1 MKKSTENRLVR
12 LIRLG
17 ETLVLVKQ
25 LISILSLDDLHG
37 LRVNSS
43 RHACFDGN
51 VLVLLLIVVERDRS
65 RCSSAQRLHVREIL
79 LVVRLQLRRHVESYD
94 LGVNRR
100 SHGPTEIFL
109 LCRVSSSWDMR
120 KDWRAALE
128 SRVNTGC
135 RFLFMGLHNS
145 DSGRNAMESEIG
157 LCRSS
162 VVCGQRQYNYG
173 RVFRDGSIVCGICAN
188 RR

>member
-1 MKKSTENRLVR
+1 MKNSTENRLVR

-17 ETLVLVKQ
+17 ETLILVKQ
-25 LISILSLDDLHG
+25 LIPILSLDDLHG

-51 VLVLLLIVVERDRS
+51 VLVLRLIVVERDRS
-65 RCSSAQRLHVREIL
+65 RCASAQRLHVGEIL
-79 LVVRLQLRRHVESYD
+79 LVVRLQLRRHVRSYD

-100 SHGPTEIFL
+100 SHGLTEIFL
-109 LCRVSSSWDMR
+109 LCRVSSSWEMR

-157 LCRSS
+157 LYGSTA
-162 VVCGQRQYNYG
+162 VCGQRQYNYG
-173 RVFRDGSIVCGICAN
+173 RVFCDGSIVCGICAN

>member
-1 MKKSTENRLVR
+1 MRDSTENRLVR

-25 LISILSLDDLHG
+25 LISIMSLDDLHG
-37 LRVNSS
+37 LRLNSS
-43 RHACFDGN
+43 RHACFDGD
-51 VLVLLLIVVERDRS
+51 VLVFRIIVVERDRS
-65 RCSSAQRLHVREIL
+65 RCASAQRFHVGEIL
-79 LVVRLQLRRHVESYD
+79 LVVRLQLRRHVHSYD

-100 SHGPTEIFL
+100 CHGLTEIFWL
-109 LCRVSSSWDMR
+109 FRVNSSWDMR

-157 LCRSS
+157 LCGSTA
-162 VVCGQRQYNYG
+162 VCGQRQYNCG
-173 RVFRDGSIVCGICAN
+173 RVFCDGSIVCGVRAN

>member
-1 MKKSTENRLVR
+1 MKDSTEDRLVR
-12 LIRLG
+12 LICLG

-25 LISILSLDDLHG
+25 LISIMSLDDLHG
-37 LRVNSS
+37 LGFNSS
-43 RHACFDGN
+43 RHACFDGD
-51 VLVLLLIVVERDRS
+51 VLVFRIIVVERDRS
-65 RCSSAQRLHVREIL
+65 RCASAQRFHVGEIL
-79 LVVRLQLRRHVESYD
+79 LVVRLQLRRHARSYD
-94 LGVNRR
+94 LGVSRR
-100 SHGPTEIFL
+100 SHGPTEIFW
-109 LCRVSSSWDMR
+109 LCRVSSSRDMR

-157 LCRSS
+157 LYGHSAVRE
-162 VVCGQRQYNYG
+162 QQLDDYG
-173 RVFRDGSIVCGICAN
+173 RVFREGSIVCGVRAN

>member
-1 MKKSTENRLVR
+1 MRDSTENRLVR

-43 RHACFDGN
+43 RHACFDGD
-51 VLVLLLIVVERDRS
+51 VLVFRIIVVERDRS
-65 RCSSAQRLHVREIL
+65 RCASAQRFHVGEIL
-79 LVVRLQLRRHVESYD
+79 LVVRLQLRRHIESYD

-100 SHGPTEIFL
+100 CHGPTEIFL
-109 LCRVSSSWDMR
+109 LCRVSSSWEMR

-135 RFLFMGLHNS
+135 RFLFMGLHKS

-157 LCRSS
+157 LCGSTA
-162 VVCGQRQYNYG
+162 VCGQQQYDY
-173 RVFRDGSIVCGICAN
+173 RHVFCDGSIVYGVRTN